1 MELTQMGAYLNGKPE
16 VCLINM
22 LHDQKYVNTVV

>member
-1 MELTQMGAYLNGKPE
+1 MELTQMSAYFNGKPE
-16 VCLINM
+16 VYLINM